1 MTLLDECCHRLGWD
15 VVAQWRVRRP
25 WAGDALRVRAEE
37 ADGRGG
43 RDRRQGVRKGG
54 CDSVLELIWAI
65 DNRSSQWECELQQ
78 WTLHTF
84 ILSSTLLNIWS
95 IVGTP
100 SQLSCVWDCVYQVL
114 PRLKFEY
121 TLRYR
126 TTLRV
131 FYSAQYWKTSSYPSF
146 VNCGRPLKRGASND
160 FSLVVV
166 GRGGLYQVDDLPNL
180 GRETQSPLRKPLR
193 YTRRSPFPPM
203 NLRFKGY
210 VFIATLFI
218 MKNSVWIVSN
228 NMVIILVYYWFL

>member
-1 MTLLDECCHRLGWD
+1 MTFLDECCHRLGWD
-15 VVAQWRVRRP
+15 VVAQWRARRP

-43 RDRRQGVRKGG
+43 RDRRQGDRKGG

-65 DNRSSQWECELQQ
+65 NNRSSQWECEFQQ

-100 SQLSCVWDCVYQVL
+100 SQLSCVWDCVHQVL

-126 TTLRV
+126 TILRV

-166 GRGGLYQVDDLPNL
+166 GRGD
-180 GRETQSPLRKPLR
+180 
-193 YTRRSPFPPM
+193 YTRLTIFPTWGSRPRRPSGSHSGTQDDRPFHQ
-203 NLRFKGY
+203 
-210 VFIATLFI
+210 
-218 MKNSVWIVSN
+218 WI
-228 NMVIILVYYWFL
+228 